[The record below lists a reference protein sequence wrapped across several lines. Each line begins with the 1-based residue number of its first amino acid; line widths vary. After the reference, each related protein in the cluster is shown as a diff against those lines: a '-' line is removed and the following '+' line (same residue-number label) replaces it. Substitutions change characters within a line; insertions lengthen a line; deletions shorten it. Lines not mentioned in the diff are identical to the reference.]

1 MVEAVEAAENSLVPW
16 ERFRGLHDFGHD
28 SINEAITHACCT
40 TAMDLSTEAIL
51 TMTRS
56 GHTARMVARFRPG
69 CPIVALTPDERVA
82 RQLAIVW
89 GVLPAVAGDAAS
101 TDEVF
106 ARSVEKA
113 KELGVLRA
121 GDTAVITAGVPLGRV
136 GSTNLIHAV
145 EV

>member
-1 MVEAVEAAENSLVPW
+1 
-16 ERFRGLHDFGHD
+16 
-28 SINEAITHACCT
+28 
-40 TAMDLSTEAIL
+40 MDLSAGAIL

-56 GHTARMVARFRPG
+56 GHTARMVARSRPG

-89 GVLPAVAGDAAS
+89 GGLPAVAGGAAS
-101 TDEVF
+101 TGEVW

-113 KELGVLRA
+113 KELGVLRS